1 MLVGVFTASVQVIG
15 PRGGR
20 IIKMCVD
27 SADRFLAISQEMAR
41 RLGTTSVGTDEFE
54 LADGRI
60 ETRPIAEARIRIDGR
75 EATTIVVITTGR
87 PLLGAYALEGLRL
100 GIDPVRKR
108 LRPIRGVP
116 A

>member
-1 MLVGVFTASVQVIG
+1 MGVFTVSVQVIG
-15 PRGGR
+15 PGGGR
-20 IIKMCVD
+20 ILKMRVD
-27 SADRFLAISQEMAR
+27 SAAMFSAISQEMAT
-41 RLGTTSVGTDEFE
+41 RLGIRSVGTDEFE

-75 EATTIVVITTGR
+75 EATTIVVITPGP

-108 LRPIRGVP
+108 LRPIRGLP